1 MKENSCNIFSVVF
14 LSFSNKP
21 RKYLQELPHEF
32 IEVYGLLL
40 RRKVTL
46 FMGDGNKFRGRFCV
60 MTNLLYELEELFACY
75 SLQTGFFLFFDY
87 VAPSVI
93 LLTVYSDLCVDILNG
108 NPNNLSYK
116 DICKKFEVN
125 AITLMSDSSED
136 SSGT

>member
-1 MKENSCNIFSVVF
+1 
-14 LSFSNKP
+14 
-21 RKYLQELPHEF
+21 
-32 IEVYGLLL
+32 
-40 RRKVTL
+40 
-46 FMGDGNKFRGRFCV
+46 MGDGNKFRGRFCV